1 MMLGNC
7 FAMYSLEIISI
18 IRQVFAT
25 VCPFL
30 LMLIESNGTFNM
42 VATANVR
49 PHKKNYLF
57 SVPARPERSA
67 RPNFFLFLFY
77 N

>member
-1 MMLGNC
+1 MEKEEFQKGHVL
-7 FAMYSLEIISI
+7 
-18 IRQVFAT
+18 T
-25 VCPFL
+25 
-30 LMLIESNGTFNM
+30 T
-42 VATANVR
+42 R

-77 N
+77 NQSSAFVLKALKIALLCLWKR